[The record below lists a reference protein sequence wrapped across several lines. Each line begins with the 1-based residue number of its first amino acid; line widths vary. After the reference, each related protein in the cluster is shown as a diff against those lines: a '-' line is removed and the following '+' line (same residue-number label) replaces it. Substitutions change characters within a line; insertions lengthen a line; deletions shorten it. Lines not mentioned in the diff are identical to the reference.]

1 MTSIGK
7 AVPRKEGCKKVT
19 GAALYVDDL
28 KFDGMLHGVTVRSSI
43 PHGRIKSISFDQ
55 PPAIASSSDRHIP
68 WDEFTIVTAKDI
80 PGENYVALILND
92 QPYLADEVVNHPEEP
107 IVLLAHHDKYLLEE
121 ARRNVRIDYEEL
133 PAIFSLEDSL
143 AQNEII
149 WGEDNVFKKFLVDKG
164 NVDDVWSRADL
175 IVEGE
180 YETGAQEQLYIEPNG
195 AIAISN
201 ADNGVTVW
209 GSMQCPYYIHK
220 ALIKLFGLPEEKIR
234 VIQTETGGG
243 FGGKEEY
250 PSMISGHAALLA
262 WKSGKP
268 VKMIYD
274 RAEDMVATTKRH
286 PSRTR
291 HKTAVTKD
299 GKLLAMEIDFVIDGG
314 AYCTLSPVVL
324 SRGTIHAAG
333 PYFCP
338 NVRINSKAVATNV
351 PPHGAFRGFGA
362 PQSIFA
368 LERHMDKVAR
378 ALGLTPEEFRRRNFI
393 KEGETTATS
402 QTIREK
408 VDLDGL
414 LDRAFKLSD
423 YHAKRERF
431 ARENVDGSADV
442 PVRTARDS
450 TLSSADSTDAPVLRT
465 GTSAPPGIKK
475 GIGFATFMHGAGFTG
490 SGEVFLQSVVGA
502 EATADGRVK
511 VLAASTEIG
520 QGTNTIFAQIAAE
533 ALGIDYDLV
542 DVIQPDTANVPN
554 SGPTVA
560 SRTCMIVG
568 KLVESAALG
577 LKQTLIGSSLL
588 NDQFT
593 QADFQK
599 ACGEYVAKFGPLKS
613 FSQYQPPPNVH
624 WDDEKY
630 QGDAY
635 GAFAWAVYVAEVSY
649 DPLTY
654 EARVDDFV
662 AVQEVGRVIN
672 PVLAAGQIEGGVAQA
687 IGMTLYEN
695 VVWQNGRMANGQMT
709 NYIMPTAAD
718 IPPIRVY
725 FAENPYA
732 FGPAGAKGIGE
743 LPMDG
748 PAPAILNAIEQ
759 ATGISFNRIP
769 LMPEAVMQQIAV
781 ATYQDTRS
789 LEVHERAQ

>member
-1 MTSIGK
+1 MTLVGKSI
-7 AVPRKEGCKKVT
+7 PRKEGRRKVT
-19 GAALYVDDL
+19 GQALYVDDL
-28 KFDGMLHGVTVRSSI
+28 TFPEMLHGVTVRSSI
-43 PHGRIKSISFDQ
+43 PRGRIKSISFDQ
-55 PPAIASSSDRHIP
+55 PPAIAGGSDSIIP

-92 QPYLADEVVNHPEEP
+92 QPYLADEIVNHPEEP
-107 IVLLAHHDKYLLEE
+107 IVLLAHPDRYLLEE
-121 ARRNVRIDYEEL
+121 ARRHVRIEYEEL
-133 PAIFSLEDSL
+133 PAVFSLQESL
-143 AQNEII
+143 AQKEII

-164 NVDDVWSRADL
+164 NVDDVWATADF
-175 IVEGE
+175 IVEAE
-180 YETGAQEQLYIEPNG
+180 YETGAQEQLYIENNG
-195 AIAISN
+195 AIAIAN
-201 ADNGVTVW
+201 PADGVTVW
-209 GSMQCPYYIHK
+209 GSMQCPYYVHK

-250 PSMISGHAALLA
+250 PSMIAGHAALLA

-268 VKMIYD
+268 VKIIYD

-291 HKTAVTKD
+291 HKTAVAKD
-299 GKLLAMEIDFVIDGG
+299 GKLLAQEIDFVIDGG

-338 NVRINSKAVATNV
+338 NVRIKSTAVATNM

-368 LERHMDKVAR
+368 LERHLDKVAQT
-378 ALGLTPEEFRRRNFI
+378 LGLTPAEFRRRNFI
-393 KEGETTATS
+393 KEGQTTATN

-408 VDLDGL
+408 VDMEGL
-414 LDRAFKLSD
+414 LKRAFELTD
-423 YHAKRERF
+423 YEAKRERF
-431 ARENVDGSADV
+431 ARENAAGIEPSLTVGLMPRANTHSTSDRGTSPTVREGSAS
-442 PVRTARDS
+442 R
-450 TLSSADSTDAPVLRT
+450 
-465 GTSAPPGIKK
+465 IKK
-475 GIGFATFMHGAGFTG
+475 GIGFASFMHGAGFTG
-490 SGEVFLQSVVGA
+490 SGEVYLQSVVGA
-502 EATADGRVK
+502 EATPEGRVK
-511 VLAASTEIG
+511 ILAASTEIG

-533 ALGIDYDLV
+533 ALALDYDLFEV
-542 DVIQPDTANVPN
+542 TQPDTAQVPN

-568 KLVESAALG
+568 KLVESAVLG
-577 LKQTLIGSSLL
+577 LKQTLVGGGFLR
-588 NDQFT
+588 DQYT
-593 QADFQK
+593 QAEFQK
-599 ACGEYVAKFGPLKS
+599 ACADHIEKFGSLKS
-613 FSQYQPPPNVH
+613 FSKYEPPPNVF

-635 GAFAWAVYVAEVSY
+635 GAFAWAVYVAEISY

-654 EARVDDFV
+654 EVRVDDFV

-672 PVLAAGQIEGGVAQA
+672 PVLAGGQIEGGVAQA

-725 FAENPYA
+725 FEENPYA
-732 FGPAGAKGIGE
+732 YGPAGAKGIGE

-748 PAPAILNAIEQ
+748 PAPAILNAIEN
-759 ATGISFNRIP
+759 ATGESFRHVP
-769 LMPEAVMQQIAV
+769 LMPEAMMEKADV
-781 ATYQDTRS
+781 S
-789 LEVHERAQ
+789 

>member
-1 MTSIGK
+1 MNLVGK
-7 AVPRKEGCKKVT
+7 PVPRKEGRKKVT

-28 KFDGMLHGVTVRSSI
+28 KFEGMLHGVTVRSSI
-43 PHGRIKSISFDQ
+43 PRGRIKNISFEGD
-55 PPAIASSSDRHIP
+55 IP
-68 WDEFTIVTAKDI
+68 WNEFTIVTAKDI

-92 QPYLADEVVNHPEEP
+92 QPYLADEFVNHPEEP
-107 IVLLAHHDKYLLEE
+107 IVLLAHQDKYLLEE

-143 AQNEII
+143 AQKEIV
-149 WGEDNVFKKFLVDKG
+149 WGEDNVFKKFLVNKG
-164 NVDDVWSRADL
+164 DVDDAWAQTDF
-175 IVEGE
+175 IVEDE
-180 YETGAQEQLYIEPNG
+180 YETGAQEQLYIETNG
-195 AIAISN
+195 AIAIANS
-201 ADNGVTVW
+201 DDGVTVW
-209 GSMQCPYYIHK
+209 GSMQCPYYVHK

-338 NVRINSKAVATNV
+338 NVRINSKAVATNM

-368 LERHMDKVAR
+368 LERHLDKVAKTI
-378 ALGLTPEEFRRRNFI
+378 GLTPEEFRRRNFI
-393 KEGETTATS
+393 KEGETTATN
-402 QTIREK
+402 QVIREK
-408 VDLDGL
+408 VDLEGL
-414 LDRAFKLSD
+414 MNRAFELSD
-423 YHAKRERF
+423 YHAKREQF
-431 ARENVDGSADV
+431 ARENTQWHRLQSVDDV
-442 PVRTARDS
+442 KRDHRLKS
-450 TLSSADSTDAPVLRT
+450 VPL
-465 GTSAPPGIKK
+465 K
-475 GIGFATFMHGAGFTG
+475 GIGFASFMHGAGFTG
-490 SGEVFLQSVVGA
+490 SGEVYLQSVVGA
-502 EATADGRVK
+502 EATAEGRIK
-511 VLAASTEIG
+511 VFAASTEIG

-533 ALGIDYDLV
+533 ALGIDYDLI
-542 DVIQPDTANVPN
+542 DVVQPDTGNVPN

-560 SRTCMIVG
+560 SRTTMIVG
-568 KLVESAALG
+568 KLVESAVLG
-577 LKQTLIGSSLL
+577 LKQTLVGSDLL
-588 NDQFT
+588 KDKST
-593 QADFQK
+593 QAEFQR
-599 ACGEYVAKFGPLKS
+599 ACSEYIAKFGPLKS
-613 FSQYQPPPNVH
+613 TSQYTPPPGIR

-630 QGDAY
+630 EGDAY

-649 DPLTY
+649 DSLTY
-654 EARVDDFV
+654 EVHVDDFV

-687 IGMTLYEN
+687 IGYTLYEN
-695 VVWQNGRMANGQMT
+695 VVWENGRMLNSQMT

-718 IPPIRVY
+718 IPPIRVH
-725 FAENPYA
+725 FEENPYA

-748 PAPAILNAIEQ
+748 PAPAILNAIEN
-759 ATGISFNRIP
+759 ATGAGFSHIP
-769 LMPEAVMQQIAV
+769 LMPEEIMDQSKVI
-781 ATYQDTRS
+781 S
-789 LEVHERAQ
+789 

>member
-1 MTSIGK
+1 MTLVGKSIH
-7 AVPRKEGCKKVT
+7 RKEGRKKVT

-28 KFDGMLHGVTVRSSI
+28 KFDGMLHGVTVRSSVAR
-43 PHGRIKSISFDQ
+43 GRIKSISFDQ
-55 PPAIASSSDRHIP
+55 PPASNGIDELIP

-92 QPYLADEVVNHPEEP
+92 QPFLADEMVNHPEEP
-107 IVLLAHHDKYLLEE
+107 IVLLSHHDKYLLEE
-121 ARRNVRIDYEEL
+121 ARRHVRIEYEEL
-133 PAIFSLEDSL
+133 PAVLSLDDSL
-143 AQNEII
+143 AQKQIV
-149 WGEDNVFKKFLVDKG
+149 WGEDNVFKRFLVNKG
-164 NVDDVWSRADL
+164 NVDEAWANADF

-180 YETGAQEQLYIEPNG
+180 YETGAQEQLYIENNG
-195 AIAISN
+195 AIAIAN
-201 ADNGVTVW
+201 PDAGVTVW
-209 GSMQCPYYIHK
+209 GSMQCPYYVHK

-250 PSMISGHAALLA
+250 PSLLAGHAALLS

-299 GKLLAMEIDFVIDGG
+299 GKLLAQEIEFVIDGG

-338 NVRINSKAVATNV
+338 NVRIKSTAVATNV

-368 LERHMDKVAR
+368 LELQMDRVAR
-378 ALGLTPEEFRRRNFI
+378 TIGLTPDEFRRRNFI
-393 KEGETTATS
+393 REGETTATN
-402 QTIREK
+402 QIIREQ
-408 VDLDGL
+408 VDLEGL
-414 LDRAFKLSD
+414 MNRAFELTD

-431 ARENVDGSADV
+431 ARENAEWHRPQSVNNTGDHRLKSV
-442 PVRTARDS
+442 P
-450 TLSSADSTDAPVLRT
+450 L
-465 GTSAPPGIKK
+465 K
-475 GIGFATFMHGAGFTG
+475 GIGFASFMHGAGFTG
-490 SGEVFLQSVVGA
+490 SGEVYLQSVVGA
-502 EATADGRVK
+502 EATSEGRVK
-511 VLAASTEIG
+511 ILAASTEIG

-533 ALGIDYDLV
+533 ALGLDYDLFE
-542 DVIQPDTANVPN
+542 VIQPDTANVPN

-568 KLVESAALG
+568 KLVESAVLG
-577 LKQTLIGSSLL
+577 LKQTLVGSGCLK
-588 NDQFT
+588 DQFT
-593 QADFQK
+593 QAEFQK
-599 ACGEYVAKFGPLKS
+599 ACGEYIARHGPLKN

-630 QGDAY
+630 EGEAY
-635 GAFAWAVYVAEVSY
+635 GAFAWAVYVAEITY
-649 DPLTY
+649 DPVTY
-654 EARVDDFV
+654 EAHVEDFV

-718 IPPIRVY
+718 VPPIRVY

-732 FGPAGAKGIGE
+732 FGPGGAKGIGE

-748 PAPAILNAIEQ
+748 PAPAIINALEN
-759 ATGISFNRIP
+759 ATGISFNQIP
-769 LMPEAVMQQIAV
+769 LMPENVMAK
-781 ATYQDTRS
+781 AAS
-789 LEVHERAQ
+789 

>member
-1 MTSIGK
+1 MRDKTELKTLVGK
-7 AVPRKEGCKKVT
+7 PIPRKEGRQKVT
-19 GAALYVDDL
+19 GAALYIDDL

-43 PHGRIKSISFDQ
+43 ARGRIKNISFDQ
-55 PPAIASSSDRHIP
+55 PPATAGGSNRTIP
-68 WDEFTIVTAKDI
+68 WNEITIVTAKDI

-92 QPYLADEVVNHPEEP
+92 QPYLAEKIVNHPEEP
-107 IVLLAHHDKYLLEE
+107 IVLLAHQDKYLLEE
-121 ARRNVRIDYEEL
+121 TRRHVQIEYETL
-133 PAIFSLEDSL
+133 PAIFSLPASL
-143 AQNEII
+143 AKKEIV
-149 WGEDNVFKKFLVDKG
+149 WGDDNVFKRFLVDKG
-164 NVDDVWSRADL
+164 NVDEAWSQADF

-180 YETGAQEQLYIEPNG
+180 YETGAQEQLYIENNG
-195 AIAISN
+195 AIAIASPN
-201 ADNGVTVW
+201 EGVTVW
-209 GSMQCPYYIHK
+209 GSMQCPYYVHK
-220 ALIKLFGLPEEKIR
+220 ALVKLFGLPEEKVR

-250 PSMISGHAALLA
+250 PSMIAGHAALLS
-262 WKSGKP
+262 WKSGQP

-291 HKTAVTKD
+291 HKTGVTKD
-299 GKLLAMEIDFVIDGG
+299 GKLLAQEIEFVIDGG

-338 NVRINSKAVATNV
+338 NVRIRSTAVATNV

-368 LERHMDKVAR
+368 LERHMDKVAQTI
-378 ALGLTPEEFRRRNFI
+378 GLTADEFRRRNFI
-393 KEGETTATS
+393 KEGETTATN
-402 QTIREK
+402 QIIREQ
-408 VDLDGL
+408 VDLEGL
-414 LDRAFKLSD
+414 MNRAFALTD

-431 ARENVDGSADV
+431 ARENAGGADTR
-442 PVRTARDS
+442 VRTAPESAPS
-450 TLSSADSTDAPVLRT
+450 TNSSANGNGQLPPV
-465 GTSAPPGIKK
+465 IKK
-475 GIGFATFMHGAGFTG
+475 GIGFASFMHGAGFTG
-490 SGEVFLQSVVGA
+490 SGEVYLQSVVGA
-502 EATADGRVK
+502 EATAEGHVK
-511 VLAASTEIG
+511 ILAASTEIG

-533 ALGIDYDLV
+533 ALGLDYDLIE
-542 DVIQPDTANVPN
+542 VIQPDTTNVPN

-568 KLVESAALG
+568 KLVESAVLG
-577 LKQTLIGSSLL
+577 LKQTLVGSGVL
-588 NDQFT
+588 NEQFT
-593 QADFQK
+593 QSEFQQ
-599 ACGEYVAKFGPLKS
+599 ACAEYIARHGQLKT

-630 QGDAY
+630 QGEAY
-635 GAFAWAVYVAEVSY
+635 GAFAWAVYVAEVSF

-654 EARVDDFV
+654 EAQVDDFV

-718 IPPIRVY
+718 VPPIRVH
-725 FAENPYA
+725 FEENPYA
-732 FGPAGAKGIGE
+732 FGPGGAKGIGE

-748 PAPAILNAIEQ
+748 PAPAIVNAIEN
-759 ATGISFNRIP
+759 ATGRSFVRIP
-769 LMPEAVMQQIAV
+769 LMPEAMIEEVSDATPGV
-781 ATYQDTRS
+781 AS
-789 LEVHERAQ
+789 I